1 MKVYVVM
8 GSWEYDGFDDTKMK
22 IFTDKLDAEVYKQEL
37 EDTVK
42 INKTYYD
49 FVHVLEKTLYTEKT
63 VVREVSNMDK

>member
-1 MKVYVVM
+1 MVMKVYVVM

-37 EDTVK
+37 ENTEYLE
-42 INKTYYD
+42 NKTYYD

-63 VVREVSNMDK
+63 IA

>member
-8 GSWEYDGFDDTKMK
+8 GSWEYDGYDDTKMK

-37 EDTVK
+37 ENETSYPDTP
-42 INKTYYD
+42 YYD

-63 VVREVSNMDK
+63 IT

>member
-37 EDTVK
+37 GGRELVPNTP
-42 INKTYYD
+42 YYD
-49 FVHVLEKTLYTEKT
+49 FVHVLERELYTEKT
-63 VVREVSNMDK
+63 IT

>member
-1 MKVYVVM
+1 MIMKVYVVM

-37 EDTVK
+37 EDRELVPDTP
-42 INKTYYD
+42 YYD

-63 VVREVSNMDK
+63 IT

>member
-37 EDTVK
+37 ESRDLVPDTPF
-42 INKTYYD
+42 YD

-63 VVREVSNMDK
+63 IA

>member
-37 EDTVK
+37 ENEMVSPT
-42 INKTYYD
+42 TPYYD

-63 VVREVSNMDK
+63 IA

>member
-8 GSWEYDGFDDTKMK
+8 GSWEYDGYDDTKMK

-37 EDTVK
+37 ENRELVPNTP
-42 INKTYYD
+42 YYD

-63 VVREVSNMDK
+63 IA

>member
-8 GSWEYDGFDDTKMK
+8 GSWEYDGYDDTKMK

-37 EDTVK
+37 ENEMVSPT
-42 INKTYYD
+42 TPYYD

-63 VVREVSNMDK
+63 IA

>member
-37 EDTVK
+37 EDRELVPDTP
-42 INKTYYD
+42 YYD

-63 VVREVSNMDK
+63 IA

>member
-1 MKVYVVM
+1 MVMKVYVVM

-37 EDTVK
+37 ENEMVSPT
-42 INKTYYD
+42 TPYYD

-63 VVREVSNMDK
+63 IA

>member
-22 IFTDKLDAEVYKQEL
+22 IFTDKLDAEVYKHEL
-37 EDTVK
+37 EDRELVPDTP
-42 INKTYYD
+42 YYD

-63 VVREVSNMDK
+63 IA

>member
-63 VVREVSNMDK
+63 IA